1 MVSVSAENS
10 GVIAEAPVPKRTG
23 SHLFQKGVSGNPKG
37 KPKGTLDYRSTI
49 KMAMLKIEANAEEIV
64 DKVIDM
70 AKQGDP
76 ACIKIVM
83 DRIIPVKKDP
93 LIAINNQVMVN
104 YNLKNEDA
112 EILERMKSR
121 MIEIE
126 CKEVS

>member
-1 MVSVSAENS
+1 MSIVSFENAEDMQEPT
-10 GVIAEAPVPKRTG
+10 VPVKKQPHR
-23 SHLFQKGVSGNPKG
+23 FQKGVSGNPKG
-37 KPKGTLDYRSTI
+37 KPKGTLDFRSTI

-70 AKQGDP
+70 AKNGDP

-121 MIEIE
+121 MMEIE
-126 CKEVS
+126 CKEVT

>member
-1 MVSVSAENS
+1 MSIVSFENAEDMHEPT
-10 GVIAEAPVPKRTG
+10 VPVKKQPHR
-23 SHLFQKGVSGNPKG
+23 FQKGVSGNPKG
-37 KPKGTLDYRSTI
+37 KPKGTLDFRSTI

-70 AKQGDP
+70 AKNGDP

-121 MIEIE
+121 MMEIE
-126 CKEVS
+126 CKEVT